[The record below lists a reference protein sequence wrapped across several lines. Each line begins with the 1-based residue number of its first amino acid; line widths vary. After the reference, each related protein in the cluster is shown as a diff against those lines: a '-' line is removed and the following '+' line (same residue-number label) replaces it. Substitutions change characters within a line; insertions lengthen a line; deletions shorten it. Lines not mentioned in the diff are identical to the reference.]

1 MLSAIKEGNIE
12 AVKQAIAAGADVNAK
27 AKGGSTPL
35 HAATDKG
42 HKEIA
47 EILIAN
53 GADVNAKDDNSGS
66 TPLDRT

>member
-1 MLSAIKEGNIE
+1 MTAVLVRYCLGVVRLMFSAIKEGNIE
-12 AVKQAIAAGADVNAK
+12 AVKQAIASGADVNAK

-47 EILIAN
+47 
-53 GADVNAKDDNSGS
+53 
-66 TPLDRT
+66 